1 MPRQLRLTQLAHWM
15 RALRSSS
22 GLGSIDR
29 ILRALLLFAFL
40 SCAIRGDIS
49 AQSLSPETNAPTASQ
64 KAIAA
69 GIRLMQARDFR
80 AAIVQFSA
88 ALSADPASADALV
101 WRGICEN
108 QLSRFADAERDLS
121 AALKQQPNSLPAHYN
136 LALTFLHLNRPDAAR
151 QQFEKVIEGDPGA
164 ETARYNLAI
173 LLEKQHDLAGA
184 AEQLGYAWK
193 LNGSDT
199 AAGEHL
205 LIDDLALGRAANAA
219 AVSQQLLAAETD
231 PRAQQRT
238 GAALAAAGYAKE
250 ALPFLESSRQ
260 QGLTSRESTLLLA
273 RTYIAAQQSFTAIS
287 LLKNDEQTDS
297 TGETAYLLGLAYASA
312 GATQEAKDAFDACRA
327 LRPRDARCL
336 FQLALLHSKG
346 DRAEQAEAISQ
357 LRAALR
363 LEPGNPTYSIALARL
378 LLQTDDPSGA
388 LAVLTSLHVPPPL
401 EAQRLLLLGIAQTAT
416 KGAASAEATL
426 RRSIELDPSIAL
438 SHNILGFC
446 LFSQGH
452 YEEAAVSYRRAS
464 DLQPA
469 VGNFAYSTAVA
480 YERAGSISNA
490 IVYAQRAASLP
501 DATAESHLLLG
512 KLYLGVKRTGEGVRE
527 LETAI
532 HINPDLESPYYLLAR
547 TYMQQGDSAK
557 AQAMNDQLAALKTA
571 HDPSH
576 AAVSGTAPAA
586 SGSSGASALLEG
598 KTASA
603 SEVPER
609 VP

>member
-1 MPRQLRLTQLAHWM
+1 MADKVRWQLRLARWVPPF
-15 RALRSSS
+15 RCSAGPARGLR
-22 GLGSIDR
+22 R
-29 ILRALLLFAFL
+29 TLLLFAFFG
-40 SCAIRGDIS
+40 CAIPGGIS
-49 AQSLSPETNAPTASQ
+49 AQSLSPEAKMPTASQ
-64 KAIAA
+64 KEIAA

-80 AAIVQFSA
+80 GAVARFSA
-88 ALSADPASADALV
+88 ALRTDPASADALV

-108 QLSRFADAERDLS
+108 QLGRFAEAERDLTG
-121 AALKQQPNSLPAHYN
+121 ALKQQPNSLPAHYN
-136 LALTFLHLNRPDAAR
+136 LALTLLHLNRPDAAR
-151 QQFEKVIEGDPGA
+151 RQFERVIEGDPSA
-164 ETARYNLAI
+164 QAARYNLAI
-173 LLEKQHDLAGA
+173 LLEKQRDLAGA

-199 AAGEHL
+199 SAGEHL
-205 LIDDLALGRAANAA
+205 LIDDLALGRAADAA
-219 AVSQQLLAAETD
+219 AVGEQLLAVETD
-231 PRAQQRT
+231 PKAQQGT

-260 QGLTSRESTLLLA
+260 HGLTSRESTLLLA
-273 RTYIAAQQSFTAIS
+273 RTYIAAEQSFTAIS
-287 LLKNDEQTDS
+287 LLKSDEQTDT
-297 TGETAYLLGLAYASA
+297 TGETAYLLGLAYGSA
-312 GATQEAKDAFDACRA
+312 GATQEAKDAFDACHA
-327 LRPRDARCL
+327 LQPRDARCL
-336 FQLALLHSKG
+336 FQLALLRSKG
-346 DRAEQAEAISQ
+346 DKADQAEATHQ
-357 LRAALR
+357 LRAAIR

-388 LAVLTSLHVPPPL
+388 LAVLTPLHVPQPL

-426 RRSIELDPSIAL
+426 RRSIQLDPSIAL

-452 YEEAAVSYRRAS
+452 YEEAAASYRLAS

-480 YERAGSISNA
+480 YERAGSIPNA
-490 IVYAQRAASLP
+490 IPYAQRAASLP

-557 AQAMNDQLAALKTA
+557 AQAMNDQLAALKSA

-576 AAVSGTAPAA
+576 AAASGTAPAA
-586 SGSSGASALLEG
+586 SGVSGASALLEG
-598 KTASA
+598 KTAGATEA
-603 SEVPER
+603 SER